1 MDFLFTLILLS
12 LVLAMW
18 DLLRRWLFSS
28 SDLEDRGED

>member
-1 MDFLFTLILLS
+1 MDFIFALIFIS
-12 LVLAMW
+12 LALAMW